1 MQLQGDNIQN
11 QRPID
16 KVRELINSVVRF
28 KIAVSAIKKF
38 LLNPNVVLDLLTYLS
53 NGN

>member
-28 KIAVSAIKKF
+28 QIAVSAIKKIY
-38 LLNPNVVLDLLTYLS
+38 LLNPNVVLYY
-53 NGN
+53 